1 MRETRKAIILLT
13 VLMSLLV
20 LAACGDPT
28 RGHLK
33 AGNNFATAGQ
43 YAEAAEEYEAALE
56 LDPDNVDVMTNLGVA
71 YYQLGQP
78 SMAIDMYNKAVA
90 IAPED
95 ADIRSNLAASYVQQY
110 EPEGTTE
117 PLEMALEQY
126 QKAVELDPDLPEAH
140 YGLGVVYMLLGQTE
154 DAITS
159 FEKFQELDKGT
170 DPQATENAQ
179 VLLEQLRGQ

>member
-1 MRETRKAIILLT
+1 MTETRKTIILFA
-13 VLMSLLV
+13 VLMSLLT

-28 RGHLK
+28 QGHLK
-33 AGNNFATAGQ
+33 AGNNFTSAGQ
-43 YAEAAEEYEAALE
+43 FAEAVEEYEAALE

-78 SMAIDMYNKAVA
+78 TMAIDMYNKAIE

-126 QKAVELDPDLPEAH
+126 QKAIELDPDLPEAH

-154 DAITS
+154 DAIAS
-159 FEKFQELDKGT
+159 FVKFQELDKGT

-179 VLLEQLRGQ
+179 AILEQLRGQ

>member
-1 MRETRKAIILLT
+1 MRETRKAILLLALLT
-13 VLMSLLV
+13 SLLA
-20 LAACGDPT
+20 LGACGDPT
-28 RGHLK
+28 QGHLK
-33 AGNNFATAGQ
+33 AGNNFTTAGQ
-43 YAEAAEEYEAALE
+43 YAEAVEEYEAALE

-78 SMAIDMYNKAVA
+78 SMAIDMYNKAME

-126 QKAVELDPDLPEAH
+126 QKAVELEPDLPEAH
-140 YGLGVVYMLLGQTE
+140 YGLGAVYMLLGQTDE
-154 DAITS
+154 AIAS
-159 FEKFQELDKGT
+159 FEQFQALDKGT

-179 VLLEQLRGQ
+179 AILEQLRGQ

>member
-1 MRETRKAIILLT
+1 MRETRNAIILLV
-13 VLMSLLV
+13 VLLSLLV

-28 RGHLK
+28 QGHLK
-33 AGNNFATAGQ
+33 AGNNFTTAGQ
-43 YAEAAEEYEAALE
+43 YAEAVEEYEAALE

-78 SMAIDMYNKAVA
+78 SMAVDMYNKAIA

-110 EPEGTTE
+110 EPDGTTE
-117 PLEMALEQY
+117 PLDMALEQY
-126 QKAVELDPDLPEAH
+126 QKAVELEPDLPEAH
-140 YGLGVVYMLLGQTE
+140 YGLGAVYMLLGQTE
-154 DAITS
+154 SAITS
-159 FEKFQELDKGT
+159 FERFQELDKGT

-179 VLLEQLRGQ
+179 AILQQLIGQ

>member
-1 MRETRKAIILLT
+1 MRETRKTITLLA
-13 VLMSLLV
+13 VLASLLL

-28 RGHLK
+28 KGHLK
-33 AGNNFATAGQ
+33 AGNNFTTAGQ
-43 YAEAAEEYEAALE
+43 YAEAVEEYEAALE

-78 SMAIDMYNKAVA
+78 SMAIDMYNRAIE

-95 ADIRSNLAASYVQQY
+95 ADIRSNLAASYVQQF

-126 QKAVELDPDLPEAH
+126 QKAVELEPDLPEAH
-140 YGLGVVYMLLGQTE
+140 YGLGAVYMLLGQTE
-154 DAITS
+154 NAITS

-170 DPQATENAQ
+170 DPQATESAQ
-179 VLLEQLRGQ
+179 AILEQLRGQ